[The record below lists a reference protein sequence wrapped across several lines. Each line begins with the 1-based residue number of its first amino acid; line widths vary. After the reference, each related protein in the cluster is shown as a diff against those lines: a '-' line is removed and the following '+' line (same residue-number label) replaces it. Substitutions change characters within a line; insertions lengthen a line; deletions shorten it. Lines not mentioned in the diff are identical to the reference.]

1 MSRKSK
7 RLTDFEKNVD
17 LQQTRSLTEAIELLK
32 DCPGTKFDQSVDV
45 ALQLGVDP
53 RKSDQ
58 HVRGTV
64 TLPHGTG
71 KTMRIVAIAK
81 GDKIHEALDAGAD
94 EAGHEEII
102 ERISKG
108 WTDFDALVVT
118 PDMMREVGKLGKVLG
133 PRGLMPTPK
142 AGTVTTD
149 LPKAIGDLKK
159 GKIEFKVDRH
169 AAINNAIGKL
179 SFDPEKLAE
188 NFKAFV
194 GAIQRAKPAAAKGHY
209 LKSLV
214 LSSTMGPGVKIDV
227 KDVESA

>member
-17 LQQTRSLTEAIELLK
+17 LQETRSLADAIELLK
-32 DCPGTKFDQSVDV
+32 ECPGTKCDQSVDV

-71 KTMRIVAIAK
+71 KTIRIVAIAK
-81 GDKIHEALDAGAD
+81 GDKVQEALDAGAD
-94 EAGHEEII
+94 EAGHEELI
-102 ERISKG
+102 EKISNG

-149 LPKAIGDLKK
+149 LPKATR
-159 GKIEFKVDRH
+159 RH
-169 AAINNAIGKL
+169 SHRRRRGRPREHFPKSKTHGNFPDYAASRRPFRSGC
-179 SFDPEKLAE
+179 
-188 NFKAFV
+188 
-194 GAIQRAKPAAAKGHY
+194 R
-209 LKSLV
+209 
-214 LSSTMGPGVKIDV
+214 
-227 KDVESA
+227 